1 MKKIIHKKLTIYYIF
16 IPIIIITLVW
26 IYAYNNGNLYDETIL
41 SIIIDQLSL
50 PFYITIFWVVF
61 SLYLENNE
69 EKYIKNYIF
78 QLRFIAL
85 SIVILIFLK
94 LLLKNLL

>member
-16 IPIIIITLVW
+16 IPIIIITLVG

-50 PFYITIFWVVF
+50 PFYITIFGVVF